1 MQSLK
6 IHVSAYLNELSSI
19 HAQLRFD
26 DGDGETHGLDKTLHN
41 VDNYLDQLACVK
53 TSDIFDS
60 LSSTSRMPN
69 DETGRGEEQNELQ
82 VKLIFKIN
90 MLLNEQ
96 MECLV
101 ATL

>member
-1 MQSLK
+1 MMQSLK
-6 IHVSAYLNELSSI
+6 IHLSAYLNELSSI
-19 HAQLRFD
+19 HAQLRF
-26 DGDGETHGLDKTLHN
+26 GDGETHGLDKTLHN

-69 DETGRGEEQNELQ
+69 DETGRGEEPNELQ

-96 MECLV
+96 MEYLV